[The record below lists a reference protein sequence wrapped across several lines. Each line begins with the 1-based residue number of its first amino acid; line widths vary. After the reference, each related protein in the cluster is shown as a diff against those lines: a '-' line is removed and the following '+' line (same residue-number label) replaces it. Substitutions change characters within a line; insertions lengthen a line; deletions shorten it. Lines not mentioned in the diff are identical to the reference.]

1 MLDARLAPHPGNP
14 KLAVIARTPFQ
25 SPWRVVMLGSEPGRL
40 IESNILLNLNPP
52 SAITDTSWIK
62 PGKTAWDWWSGSYA
76 EGVPFRPGMNTATI
90 KHYIDFAS
98 ESGFPYMLIDAG
110 WAARRGRP
118 TPDDITAV
126 NPAIDMP
133 GLLRHAKARNVK
145 LWLWAHWTSVARH
158 IDEAFPLF
166 ERWGIAGMKIDFMDR
181 DDQVMVDWYHRVL
194 KKAAVHHLM
203 IDFHGA
209 YKPDGIER
217 TYPNL
222 MTREALM
229 GLEYL
234 KWSARVTP
242 VYNCTLPFTRMVAG
256 PMDYTPG
263 GFLNVTR
270 EEFVPRNRQPMVMGT
285 RAHQLA
291 LFVVFESHL
300 QMVADYPERYR
311 GEGEKDFAFLR
322 AVPASW
328 DETRVL
334 GGRPMQFIAIARRS
348 GDEWFLGCLTDWDSR
363 DLELPLEFLHDGRS
377 VAEIYADAADA
388 GEHPTHTT
396 IQKKDVGRATKLRL
410 HLAAGGGAAVR
421 IRPAAK

>member
-1 MLDARLAPHPGNP
+1 
-14 KLAVIARTPFQ
+14 
-25 SPWRVVMLGSEPGRL
+25 
-40 IESNILLNLNPP
+40 
-52 SAITDTSWIK
+52 
-62 PGKTAWDWWSGSYA
+62 
-76 EGVPFRPGMNTATI
+76 
-90 KHYIDFAS
+90 
-98 ESGFPYMLIDAG
+98 MLIDAG
-110 WAARRGRP
+110 WAARRGRG
-118 TPDDITAV
+118 TPADITAV

-133 GLLRHAKARNVK
+133 EMLRHAKEKNVK
-145 LWLWAHWTSVARH
+145 LWLWAHWTSVDRH
-158 IDEAFPLF
+158 MDEAFPLF
-166 ERWGIAGMKIDFMDR
+166 ERWGIAGVKIDFMDR
-181 DDQVMVDWYHRVL
+181 DDQGMVDWYHRVL
-194 KKAAVHHLM
+194 QKAAAHHLM

-222 MTREALM
+222 MTREGVM

-242 VYNCTLPFTRMVAG
+242 DYNCTLPFTRMLAG

-270 EEFVPRNRQPMVMGT
+270 EAVRPAEPAADGDGHAGAP
-285 RAHQLA
+285 AA

-311 GEGEKDFAFLR
+311 GEKDFAFIR

-334 GGRPMQFIAIARRS
+334 SGRPMQFIAIARRS

-363 DLELPLEFLHDGRS
+363 DLELPLDFLRDGRT
-377 VAEIYADAADA
+377 VAEIYADAPDA
-388 GEHPTHTT
+388 GEQPTHTV
-396 IQKKDVGRATKLRL
+396 IEKKDVSRTTKLKL
-410 HLAAGGGAAVR
+410 HLAPGGGAAVR
-421 IRPAAK
+421 FHPPAE

>member
-1 MLDARLAPHPGNP
+1 M
-14 KLAVIARTPFQ
+14 K
-25 SPWRVVMLGSEPGRL
+25 
-40 IESNILLNLNPP
+40 P
-52 SAITDTSWIK
+52 SRCSK
-62 PGKTAWDWWSGSYA
+62 
-76 EGVPFRPGMNTATI
+76 
-90 KHYIDFAS
+90 
-98 ESGFPYMLIDAG
+98 
-110 WAARRGRP
+110 
-118 TPDDITAV
+118 
-126 NPAIDMP
+126 
-133 GLLRHAKARNVK
+133 
-145 LWLWAHWTSVARH
+145 
-158 IDEAFPLF
+158 
-166 ERWGIAGMKIDFMDR
+166 RWGIAGVKIDFMDR
-181 DDQVMVDWYHRVL
+181 DDQIMVDWYHRVL
-194 KKAAVHHLM
+194 KAAAAHHLM

-222 MTREALM
+222 ITREAVM

-242 VYNCTLPFTRMVAG
+242 VYDCTLPFTRMLAG

-311 GEGEKDFAFLR
+311 GEKDFDFIR

-334 GGRPMQFIAIARRS
+334 SGRPMEFIAIARRS

-363 DLELPLEFLHDGRS
+363 DLELPLDFLGDRRW
-377 VAEIYADAADA
+377 VAEIYADAPDA
-388 GEHPTHTT
+388 AQHPTHTT
-396 IQKKDVGRATKLRL
+396 IERKNVGRATKLKL
-410 HLAAGGGAAVR
+410 HLAPGGGAALH
-421 IRPAAK
+421 ILPAPE